1 MKNYNINIWEEIS
14 KYEDKEEKI
23 VKVLEKIFLE
33 PVLNDLISSK
43 KISFESCYISYNS
56 PFLKRRICSPYYLY
70 STKKTEEDG
79 KNNEKL
85 KKFIKEEQVTQK
97 FNMGKILSNICEKN
111 NKVFIIELNKK
122 IKKISEKEEKEL
134 SKLLG
139 GIKVYKLKIGDLKNY
154 DKLENTEFVKA
165 LKILGKNKSESIV
178 DNFKNI
184 YLPKI
189 FDIFFDENNGKE
201 LTMTIIPIVIFYR
214 PINLW
219 LSSGMIIFHNL
230 KKAEN
235 TNVIGEILEIC
246 AKKAN
251 IIRLSEEMYKFKRAE
266 EKERLYKEI
275 ALESGLKASVA
286 AIMARNMSH
295 NIGSHVLNYL
305 SNPEEVN
312 DLWMIS
318 I

>member
-1 MKNYNINIWEEIS
+1 MRNHNINIWEEIS
-14 KYEDKEEKI
+14 KNEYNEEKI

-43 KISFESCYISYNS
+43 KIFFESCYITYNS
-56 PFLKRRICSPYYLY
+56 SFLKRRLCSPYYLY
-70 STKKTEEDG
+70 STKKDQ
-79 KNNEKL
+79 KNNRKL
-85 KKFIKEEQVTQK
+85 SKFIKEEQVTRK

-111 NKVFIIELNKK
+111 NKVFIIELNRK
-122 IKKISEKEEKEL
+122 IKKISEKEEKRL

-139 GIKVYKLKIGDLKNY
+139 GIKVYKLKIGYLKNY
-154 DKLENTEFVKA
+154 DKLESTKFVKA
-165 LKILGKNKSESIV
+165 LKILEKNKSESIV

-189 FDIFFDENNGKE
+189 FDIFFDEKNGKE
-201 LTMTIIPIVIFYR
+201 LTMTIIPLVIFYR

-235 TNVIGEILEIC
+235 IKIIGEILNIC

-305 SNPEEVN
+305 SNSQEVN
-312 DLWMIS
+312 DLWIMS